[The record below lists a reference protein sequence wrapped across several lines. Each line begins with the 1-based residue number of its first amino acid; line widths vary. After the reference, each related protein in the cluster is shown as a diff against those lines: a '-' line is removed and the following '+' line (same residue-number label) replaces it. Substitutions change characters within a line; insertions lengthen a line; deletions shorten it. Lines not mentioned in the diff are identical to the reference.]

1 MNIQDWLPLGF
12 FFSFWSSCKGD
23 LLWGTLK
30 NLLQQHNLKA
40 SILWCSAFFYSP
52 HLTPTHDYW
61 KNHSFD
67 HKDHC
72 QKSDGF
78 AFHKLCHS
86 FHSKEQASFNFMTA
100 VPVPSKFGAQK
111 IKSVTS
117 SNFSPSIFHE
127 AMGLD
132 AITLV
137 FWMFS
142 FKPALSVYTFTLIK
156 RLFNS
161 SLLYA
166 IRVLSTA

>member
-1 MNIQDWLPLGF
+1 MNIQGWLPLGF
-12 FFSFWSSCKGD
+12 FFLFD
-23 LLWGTLK
+23 LLVRDSYDGLSRIFSSNTIWKHQYFGA
-30 NLLQQHNLKA
+30 QPSFMAHI
-40 SILWCSAFFYSP
+40 SHP
-52 HLTPTHDYW
+52 HMTTGKTMVLTIRTIVR
-61 KNHSFD
+61 KVMF
-67 HKDHC
+67 
-72 QKSDGF
+72 F
-78 AFHKLCHS
+78 AFYKLCHS

-127 AMGLD
+127 VMGLD
-132 AITLV
+132 AIILV

-166 IRVLSTA
+166 IRVISTA